1 MQLRI
6 NSDIGCLWSEQ
17 LKRRS
22 ELGVGVGKP
31 AERSEGETN
40 WSEEEQEAGW
50 DIVIILLV

>member
-22 ELGVGVGKP
+22 ELGVGLGKP

-50 DIVIILLV
+50 DIVSILLV